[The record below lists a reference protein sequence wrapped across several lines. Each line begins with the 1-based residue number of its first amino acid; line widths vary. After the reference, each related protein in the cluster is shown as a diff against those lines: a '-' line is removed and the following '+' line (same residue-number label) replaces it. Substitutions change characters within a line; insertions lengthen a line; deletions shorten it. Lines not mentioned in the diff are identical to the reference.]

1 MSVVCVYSRY
11 PLVRLAPQVAL
22 LHGIVGALL
31 LGIVVLVVGLV
42 QLSPGAEAAQ
52 HRYYLMGAGAAL
64 TGGGVLAAVLRYLPT
79 PSRYIP
85 FPVSSYFTLL

>member
-1 MSVVCVYSRY
+1 M
-11 PLVRLAPQVAL
+11 
-22 LHGIVGALL
+22 GALL

-64 TGGGVLAAVLRYLPT
+64 TGGGVIAAVLRYLHHPAGECT
-79 PSRYIP
+79 R
-85 FPVSSYFTLL
+85 FECRKVSTTCIEQQPNLARLAYHAD